1 MVDMFTL
8 SQDHID
14 FIVEVSRRLGSN
26 PKWNTKWK
34 LSIKKYLDGHQ
45 FNWHSEKG
53 SLMWR
58 SVNWNADR
66 LEFYTGSD
74 ITTFVYVEDI

>member
-1 MVDMFTL
+1 MVEMFTL
-8 SQDHID
+8 SQDHVN

-26 PKWNTKWK
+26 SKWNTKWK
-34 LSIKKYLDGHQ
+34 LSVKKYLDGHQ

-58 SVNWNADR
+58 SVNWNPDT

-74 ITTFVYVEDI
+74 VTSIFYVQDI